1 MNSVTPGWLL
11 SQSLTIGFRPSRG
24 RRPGTWCGLGRLAQ
38 LMVRSARG
46 ACFLV
51 EEVIAMCM
59 SHLDSVGPRFLLFV
73 EMGGFEPPKAGVCAV
88 TSLSFASSPL
98 SPCKQDHS
106 RRPT

>member
-38 LMVRSARG
+38 LMVRSACG

-51 EEVIAMCM
+51 EEVIVMCM
-59 SHLDSVGPRFLLFV
+59 SHLDSVGPRFLFFA
-73 EMGGFEPPKAGVCAV
+73 EDRGIEPHRFHSATGF
-88 TSLSFASSPL
+88 
-98 SPCKQDHS
+98 QDRLH
-106 RRPT
+106 TVVHIFQKT